1 MKKKVYAIFVIATMI
16 YCSLVVTGFAIC
28 MLIGIV
34 SNQVTIGTVLAI
46 FVNILIGICDYF
58 VWDFTICITR
68 EYYEDSYIVPGEMLE
83 MTLKNS

>member
-1 MKKKVYAIFVIATMI
+1 MKKKVYAIFVIVTMI

-46 FVNILIGICDYF
+46 FVNILIGICAYF

-68 EYYEDSYIVPGEMLE
+68 EYYKELWQQQIML
-83 MTLKNS
+83 L